1 MMWEAPS
8 MGAGNLIRA
17 KDKLIVLSED
27 GELIIAE
34 ASPVE
39 FRSLHRQ
46 QILGTG
52 TRAHFSLANG
62 RLFARDQR
70 RLVCLRLDRFE

>member
-1 MMWEAPS
+1 MWEAPS

-34 ASPVE
+34 ASPVG

-70 RLVCLRLDRFE
+70 RLVCLRLDKFE